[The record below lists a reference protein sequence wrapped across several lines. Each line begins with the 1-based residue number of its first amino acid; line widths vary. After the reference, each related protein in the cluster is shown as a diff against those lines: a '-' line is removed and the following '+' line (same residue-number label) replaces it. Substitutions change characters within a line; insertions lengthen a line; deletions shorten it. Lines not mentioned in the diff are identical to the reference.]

1 MSLELKSWNSCLQ
14 IASISD
20 IGLRRNNNQDRYGIT
35 LASDWADWQ
44 QTGHLLIVADGMGAH
59 AAGELAS
66 KMAVDHVIHLYRKF
80 SDKPPA
86 DALVAAIE
94 EANQIIYRRGE
105 SNVAFHRMGTTCS
118 SLLLLPQGAVVG
130 QVGDSRVYRLRGNHL
145 EQLSFDH
152 SMAWEIRAATAGM
165 DESSELYAAIPKN
178 VITRSLGPNE
188 QVEVDIEGPFPF
200 EVGDT
205 FLVCSDGASGPI
217 RNDEFALI
225 LQALEPEQ
233 AAQLIVDL
241 ANLRGGPDNITAIVA
256 KITDPK
262 MTKDPARG
270 QQIALED
277 TVTQVIHSS
286 QRSIHWGFYSLVALA
301 ALLALILFSIEQNLG
316 AIILGGAAL
325 LIAAMIGI
333 YKISGESEETS
344 APFGNRRTRKKK
356 APYEVTV
363 CKASPEMIQNLRSI
377 VSELRETS
385 EENQWS
391 IKWEPINRL
400 SENAAQALNE
410 NDLKQAAKHYL
421 VLIGS
426 IMAQIRDNKSSS
438 VSNRNGSSPDAT

>member
-1 MSLELKSWNSCLQ
+1 MSLESKSWNSCLQ

-20 IGLRRNNNQDRYGIT
+20 IGLRRNNNQDSYGMS
-35 LASDWADWQ
+35 LAADWPDWQ

-66 KMAVDHVIHLYRKF
+66 KMAVDHVLHLYRKF
-80 SDKPPA
+80 SDRPPA
-86 DALVAAIE
+86 DALKAAIE
-94 EANQIIYRRGE
+94 EANQIIHRRGE
-105 SNVAFHRMGTTCS
+105 SNAAFHRMGTTLS

-165 DESSELYAAIPKN
+165 DESSDLYAAIPKN
-178 VITRSLGPNE
+178 VITRSLGPKE
-188 QVEVDIEGPFPF
+188 QVEVDIEGPFPL

-217 RNDEFALI
+217 RNDEFSLI

-262 MTKDPARG
+262 MAEDPARG
-270 QQIALED
+270 QPIALED

-286 QRSIHWGFYSLVALA
+286 QRSIHWGFYTLIALFAVVTIILLVMGQ
-301 ALLALILFSIEQNLG
+301 ILG
-316 AIILGGAAL
+316 AIVTGGASL
-325 LIAAMIGI
+325 LIATMIGI
-333 YKISGESEETS
+333 YKLSGESEEAVPTG
-344 APFGNRRTRKKK
+344 FRTTRKEK

-363 CKASPEMIQNLRSI
+363 CKASPEVIQNLRSI

-385 EENQWS
+385 EENEWN
-391 IKWEPINRL
+391 INWAPINQL
-400 SENAAQALNE
+400 SEKAVQALNE
-410 NDLKQAAKHYL
+410 KDLKLAAKHYL
-421 VLIGS
+421 VVIGA
-426 IMAQIRDNKSSS
+426 IMAEIRDNKSPS
-438 VSNRNGSSPDAT
+438 VAKPDDSLPDDR

>member
-1 MSLELKSWNSCLQ
+1 MSLESKSWNSCLQ

-20 IGLRRNNNQDRYGIT
+20 IGLRRTNNQDSYGLS

-66 KMAVDHVIHLYRKF
+66 KMAVDHVLHLYRKF

-86 DALVAAIE
+86 DALMAAIE
-94 EANQIIYRRGE
+94 EANQIIHRRGE
-105 SNVAFHRMGTTCS
+105 SNAAFHRMGTTCS

-165 DESSELYAAIPKN
+165 DESSDLYAAIPKN

-188 QVEVDIEGPFPF
+188 YVEVDIEGPFPF
-200 EVGDT
+200 EAGDT

-217 RNDEFALI
+217 RNDEFSLI
-225 LQALEPEQ
+225 LQSLEPDQ

-241 ANLRGGPDNITAIVA
+241 SNLRGGPDNITAIVA
-256 KITDPK
+256 KITDSK
-262 MTKDPARG
+262 MAEDPHRG
-270 QQIALED
+270 QQVTLED

-286 QRSIHWGFYSLVALA
+286 QRSIHWSIYTLLVLFALS
-301 ALLALILFSIEQNLG
+301 ALILLSIEHTLG
-316 AIILGGAAL
+316 AIIAGGASL
-325 LIAAMIGI
+325 LITAMMGI
-333 YKISGESEETS
+333 YKFSSEDEDTAPSGSK
-344 APFGNRRTRKKK
+344 RTRKEK

-385 EENQWS
+385 EENEWS
-391 IKWEPINRL
+391 IDWEPINQL
-400 SENAAQALNE
+400 ADKAAQALNK

-421 VLIGS
+421 EVIGS
-426 IMAQIRDNKSSS
+426 IMSQIRINK
-438 VSNRNGSSPDAT
+438 SPDAAKPNDPSIDVN